1 MKIKTIIFLFFAV
14 FCSTVSVLAQT
25 TADPDSA
32 TYHILEE
39 QDTSSILRYEEAA
52 ATPTTEYNS
61 EADSMIKPTNF
72 TVTPHQFDE
81 ASWKKIT
88 EGINYN
94 REQPKPVVEPK
105 RQREPGFSNMDFSG
119 LSGIFKML
127 LWVLLIGILVVVLVY
142 LLNSDL
148 FGPNNR
154 KLSSATTI
162 DLDNIEQHLQ
172 ESDLEKYLRQALAQK
187 EYKQAIRLYYLM
199 LIKELSAKEYIEWR
213 KEKTNRQYLYELST
227 KPMLQTPFRE
237 STRIFERV
245 WYGETAFEER
255 DFEQVAPVFQ
265 GFLNKIV

>member
-1 MKIKTIIFLFFAV
+1 MKAKITIFLFFAV
-14 FCSTVSVLAQT
+14 FYSTFSLLAQT
-25 TADPDSA
+25 VAEPDSSS
-32 TYHILEE
+32 YRILEE
-39 QDTSSILRYEEAA
+39 QDTSNILTTNEDTEVQ
-52 ATPTTEYNS
+52 TEYND
-61 EADSMIKPTNF
+61 EVDSMIAPKDL
-72 TVTPHQFDE
+72 TVTPRQFDE

-94 REQPKPVVEPK
+94 REQPKPVVEP
-105 RQREPGFSNMDFSG
+105 QRKKQDLPFSNTDFSG
-119 LSGIFKML
+119 LAGLFKVL

-154 KLSSATTI
+154 KLSSETTI

-199 LIKELSAKEYIEWR
+199 LIKELSAKEHIEWR

-245 WYGETAFEER
+245 WYGETAFEES